1 MKTWIIAALAVSIGS
16 AVVSPGAHG
25 RTWHVNAAG
34 TGDAPS
40 IAAALDSCVAGD
52 SVLVAAGNYQ
62 IDSNLLIGERVT
74 LVSQAGATATVLEHS
89 GAATVGVFVGT
100 ESVVEG
106 FTLKSVFFG
115 EGMSFGHGGRISNNI
130 LRGSGNP
137 NEYAMLFWEFGGMT
151 ISGNCIYSYG
161 GGIILMESSQFIF
174 DHNTI
179 TACGTALSLDGTY
192 PWNTIRNNLIVGN
205 KYGID
210 LSGGVAGDVSCNDV
224 FGNSVANYLQGTD
237 PTGTNG
243 NVSVDPQFCAV
254 DPSGSG
260 NFLLQSDSPC
270 APGHH
275 PNGTSCGLIGAYPV
289 GCGAVSV
296 KPATW
301 GTIKSI
307 FR

>member
-1 MKTWIIAALAVSIGS
+1 
-16 AVVSPGAHG
+16 
-25 RTWHVNAAG
+25 
-34 TGDAPS
+34 
-40 IAAALDSCVAGD
+40 VAGD

-270 APGHH
+270 SPGHH

>member
-1 MKTWIIAALAVSIGS
+1 MKTWIIAALAVSMGS
-16 AVVSPGAHG
+16 AVISPGAHG
-25 RTWHVNAAG
+25 RTWRVNAAG

-40 IAAALDSCVAGD
+40 IAAALNSCAAGD
-52 SVLVAAGNYQ
+52 SVLVAAGTYQ
-62 IDSNLLIGERVT
+62 IDSNLLIGAEVT
-74 LVSQAGATATVLEHS
+74 LVSEAGAEATVLER
-89 GAATVGVFVGT
+89 GATSVGVLVGT
-100 ESVVEG
+100 ESVVQG

-130 LRGSGNP
+130 LRGSGDP

-179 TACGTALSLDGTY
+179 TACGTALSLDGSY

-205 KYGID
+205 KYGIN
-210 LSGGVAGDVSCNDV
+210 LSGGVVGDVSCNNV
-224 FGNSVANYLQGTD
+224 FGNSIANYQQGTD

-243 NVSVDPQFCAV
+243 NISVDPQFCAA

-275 PNGTSCGLIGAYPV
+275 PNGTSCGIIGAYPV
-289 GCGAVSV
+289 GCEEISV
-296 KPATW
+296 ERTSW